1 MFQYLRR
8 KPQPDTIHTDPSRL
22 SREWLARDPRT
33 PISLLQINNL
43 PENAKVRIY
52 RNLLPPSLAT
62 RFSIDPISWQG
73 IDREAFFRLE
83 ANEGSGNVHIW
94 GHTSSEPT
102 GEFFRLE
109 MGDNAF
115 NGIDLHLLVLNDPE
129 KSTFRTDID
138 EHGNNTHFGTAR
150 RNLQEEQRAM
160 LAGLAPAQI
169 RGGLGASRGVFDQI
183 DTFIAT
189 LGHQAYFLEPLT
201 YVSAWVFERRG
212 FAYVRGHKLMD
223 DIHQG
228 FLPGGSLHHALT
240 NDSIFRQ
247 PEQWKT
253 VRGRAWAIHD
263 GILEVIDATWDNL
276 RMVKR
281 VGKHAGV
288 ETFPDAV
295 Y

>member
-1 MFQYLRR
+1 
-8 KPQPDTIHTDPSRL
+8 
-22 SREWLARDPRT
+22 
-33 PISLLQINNL
+33 
-43 PENAKVRIY
+43 
-52 RNLLPPSLAT
+52 
-62 RFSIDPISWQG
+62 
-73 IDREAFFRLE
+73 
-83 ANEGSGNVHIW
+83 
-94 GHTSSEPT
+94 
-102 GEFFRLE
+102 
-109 MGDNAF
+109 
-115 NGIDLHLLVLNDPE
+115 
-129 KSTFRTDID
+129 
-138 EHGNNTHFGTAR
+138 
-150 RNLQEEQRAM
+150 
-160 LAGLAPAQI
+160 
-169 RGGLGASRGVFDQI
+169 
-183 DTFIAT
+183 
-189 LGHQAYFLEPLT
+189 
-201 YVSAWVFERRG
+201 
-212 FAYVRGHKLMD
+212 MD